1 MPALKRIF
9 VIILLLLLVSC
20 SKPVP
25 PEKATYV
32 GQWKA
37 PNMMLLITQE
47 SLVSYKRTES
57 KIVDGGKSTVS
68 FSKSLFGYIKTFHG
82 DNFEV
87 GISFATTIFVVTET
101 PHQVDGKWKMTVDG
115 VELTKEE

>member
-1 MPALKRIF
+1 MLVLQRIF
-9 VIILLLLLVSC
+9 LVTLILLLMSC
-20 SKPVP
+20 AKPVP

-32 GQWKA
+32 GLWKA
-37 PNMMLLITQE
+37 PNMELSITQE
-47 SLVSYKRTES
+47 GRINYKRTET
-57 KIVDGGKSTVS
+57 KDGKSIN
-68 FSKSLFGYIKTFHG
+68 KGIEGPIKTFHG

-87 GISFATTIFVVTET
+87 GIASLTTLFVVSKA